1 MRYVPALHPEP
12 LRQATHMIDIKRIVN
27 DREGVERA
35 LRKRVADVDLSEVV
49 AWYAERNALQTS
61 LDGKRGRRKTLS
73 AEIGKMMKEGE
84 DASETKALVKA
95 LGSEIEQEEAAL
107 RELGQRIDE
116 FLAYLPN
123 VPEEEVP
130 AGGKENNES
139 LEHRGTKP
147 EFDFEARDHV
157 DLATSLGLVDYER
170 GTKIGGTGK
179 WAYTG
184 DGALLEWALLGYF
197 VDHHRRN
204 GFRFVLPPHLLRV
217 ESGFVAGQFPKF
229 ADDVFYVGSRSEA
242 PGEHTHFLLPT
253 AETALA
259 GLYGDEVIPEEELPI
274 ELFAYTP
281 CYRREAGSYRTN
293 ERGTIRGNQFNKV
306 EIFAIT
312 KPEDSQAEFEK
323 ILESA
328 KALMDGLGLH
338 YRVVRLAAQDCSESM
353 AKTYD
358 LEVWLPSIGDY
369 KEVSSVSNAHTFQ
382 ALRGKIRFK
391 AAGKGGTRPV
401 HTLNGSGLATSRVFP
416 ALLEQGQ
423 TADGRV
429 KVPEPLRPFLGKDF
443 LGPAD

>member
-1 MRYVPALHPEP
+1 
-12 LRQATHMIDIKRIVN
+12 MIDIKRIVS

-35 LRKRVADVDLSEVV
+35 LRKRVEELDLSEVV
-49 AWYAERNALQTS
+49 AWYGERNALQGS
-61 LDGKRGRRKTLS
+61 LDAKRSRRKTLS
-73 AEIGKMMKEGE
+73 AEIGKKMKQGE
-84 DASETKALVKA
+84 DASDVKA
-95 LGSEIEQEEAAL
+95 EVKSLGNEIEQEEGAL
-107 RELGQRIDE
+107 RELGQRIE
-116 FLAYLPN
+116 HFLSYLPN

-130 AGGKENNES
+130 AGGKENNEP
-139 LEHRGTKP
+139 LEHLGTRP
-147 EFDFEARDHV
+147 EFDFDARDHV
-157 DLATSLGLVDYER
+157 ELATSLGLVDYER

-179 WAYTG
+179 WAYSG
-184 DGALLEWALLGYF
+184 DGALLEWALLNYF
-197 VDHHRRN
+197 IDHHRRN
-204 GFRFVLPPHLLRV
+204 GFRFVLPPHLLRA
-217 ESGFVAGQFPKF
+217 ETGFVAGQFPKF
-229 ADDVFYVGSRSEA
+229 ADDVFYVGSRTEA
-242 PGEHTHFLLPT
+242 AEDHTHFLLPT

-259 GLYGDEVIPEEELPI
+259 GLYGDEIIPEDELPI

-312 KPEDSQAEFEK
+312 KPEESQAEFEK
-323 ILESA
+323 ILGSA

-338 YRVVRLAAQDCSESM
+338 YRVVRLAARDCSESM

-382 ALRGKIRFK
+382 ALRGRIRFK
-391 AAGKGGTRPV
+391 GSGGGTRPV

-429 KVPEPLRPFLGKDF
+429 KVPEPLRAYLGRDF
-443 LGPAD
+443 LDPVE